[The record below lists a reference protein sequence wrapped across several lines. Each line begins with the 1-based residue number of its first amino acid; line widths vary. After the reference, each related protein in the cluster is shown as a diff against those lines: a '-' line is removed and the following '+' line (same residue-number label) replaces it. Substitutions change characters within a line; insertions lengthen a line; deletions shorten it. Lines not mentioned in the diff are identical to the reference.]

1 VCPLDLELAW
11 LRSWLEV
18 VDSGG
23 FARAAE
29 RIHLS
34 QPRIS
39 AHVASLE
46 HALGCSLIERRLR
59 PLTLTDEGKRLLP
72 RARLIVAAVDDT
84 ISDLRSTATT
94 VAGRVTIASFVS
106 ASSEFL
112 PGLILQLRAANPL
125 MEVAVLDGDVQ
136 AIETALSDRRASIAI
151 RPLRPEPAD
160 RALVMRP
167 LWREPFVLL
176 APHGH
181 PLLAAE
187 HMSLEQ
193 IAAYPVITIGD
204 PLADHTVGY
213 EAWSAMLASHLE
225 PPFGIVSHHPTT
237 LVAMVRAGHGLG
249 VVNLLAATMART
261 DGLEV
266 REIENRH
273 LHRDVGLWWHSERP
287 LSRAAQAFMDL
298 ALASPRPAG
307 TRAVPDGD

>member
-1 VCPLDLELAW
+1 MAW

-23 FARAAE
+23 FARAAD
-29 RIHLS
+29 RVHLS

-46 HALGCSLIERRLR
+46 HALGCTLIERRLR
-59 PLTLTDEGKRLLP
+59 PLTLTEEGKRLLP
-72 RARLIVAAVDDT
+72 RARSIIAAVDDT
-84 ISDLRSTATT
+84 ISDLRSTQTT

-112 PGLILQLRAANPL
+112 PGLITRLRSENPL
-125 MEVAVLDGDVQ
+125 VEVAVLDGDVQ
-136 AIETALSDRRASIAI
+136 AIEAALSDRRASIAI

-176 APHGH
+176 APLGH
-181 PLLAAE
+181 PILNSE
-187 HMSLEQ
+187 TVTLEG
-193 IAAYPVITIGD
+193 IARYPVITIGD
-204 PLADHTVGY
+204 PLVDQSVGY
-213 EAWSAMLASHLE
+213 EAMSAMLASRLQ

-249 VVNLLAATMART
+249 IVNLLAAAMART
-261 DGLEV
+261 EGLAV
-266 REIENRH
+266 REVEDRH

-287 LSRAAQAFMDL
+287 ISRAAQALIDL

-307 TRAVPDGD
+307 TYPVPEAD

>member
-1 VCPLDLELAW
+1 M
-11 LRSWLEV
+11 

-29 RIHLS
+29 RVHLS

-72 RARLIVAAVDDT
+72 RARAIVAAVDDT
-84 ISDLRSTATT
+84 ISDMRSTLST

-112 PGLILQLRAANPL
+112 PGLLMQLRTANPL
-125 MEVAVLDGDVQ
+125 IEVAVLDGDVH
-136 AIETALSDRRASIAI
+136 AIESALSDRRAAIAI

-176 APHGH
+176 APIGH
-181 PLLAAE
+181 PILE
-187 HMSLEQ
+187 SKIVGLEQ
-193 IAAYPVITIGD
+193 IAGYPVITIGD
-204 PLADHTVGY
+204 PLADQSVGY
-213 EAWSAMLASHLE
+213 EAWSAMLASRLE
-225 PPFGIVSHHPTT
+225 PPLGIVSHHPTT
-237 LVAMVRAGHGLG
+237 LVGMVRAGHGIGL
-249 VVNLLAATMART
+249 VNFLAAAMART

-266 REIENRH
+266 REIESRH
-273 LHRDVGLWWHSERP
+273 LYRDVGLWWHSERP
-287 LSRAAQAFMDL
+287 LSRASQAFIDF
-298 ALASPRPAG
+298 ALASPRPPG
-307 TRAVPDGD
+307 TSAVPDRD